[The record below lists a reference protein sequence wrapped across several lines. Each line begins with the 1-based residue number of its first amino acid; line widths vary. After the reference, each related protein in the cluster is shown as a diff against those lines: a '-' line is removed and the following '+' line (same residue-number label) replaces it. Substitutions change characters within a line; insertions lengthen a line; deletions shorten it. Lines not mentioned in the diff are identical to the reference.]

1 MTQLKHANHYFWLI
15 LVALLMSAPILIG
28 IWASLLPTADIAAGH
43 LTSTNISLANY
54 VAAIQTTPVLRYMA
68 NSFIIAILITAG
80 QLVLC
85 TLAAYAFAFLDFRF
99 KKQIFALF
107 LITMM
112 LPFEAQIIPNFQT
125 VRTLGWLDSYA
136 GLTIPFFASAF
147 GVFML
152 RQAFLQVPNELREYS
167 QLIGLNHLQFLF
179 RIVLP
184 YSRSTIV
191 TFVLYMFLTH
201 WNDYLW
207 PLITTF
213 TDQYRTTQVGL
224 KQLQAQ
230 DTFSNWGVIMA
241 TAILILLPTLI
252 VLIIGQRYFRKG
264 LNTGGLKA

>member
-125 VRTLGWLDSYA
+125 VRALGWLDSYP
-136 GLTIPFFASAF
+136 GLTIPFFTSAF

-152 RQAFLQVPNELREYS
+152 RQAFLQVPNELKEYS
-167 QLIGLNHLQFLF
+167 DLIGLGRLQFLW

-184 YSRSTIV
+184 YSRSMLI
-191 TFVLYMFLTH
+191 TFGLYTFLTH
-201 WNDYLW
+201 WNQYLW

-213 TDQYRTTQVGL
+213 SDAHRPTQVGL
-224 KQLQAQ
+224 KQLQAE

-241 TAILILLPTLI
+241 TAILVLLPTLLILI
-252 VLIIGQRYFRKG
+252 VGQRYFRKG
-264 LNTGGLKA
+264 LNAGGVKG